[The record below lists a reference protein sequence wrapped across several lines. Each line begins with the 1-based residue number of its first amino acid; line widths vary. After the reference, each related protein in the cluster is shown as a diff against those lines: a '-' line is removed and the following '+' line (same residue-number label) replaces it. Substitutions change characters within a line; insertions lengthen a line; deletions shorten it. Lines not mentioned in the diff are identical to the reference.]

1 MTSHEQTS
9 QQTHTIDDIG
19 AALAD
24 RGLDLELLARRM
36 RTVGPESDATGQIVG
51 PPWRAADVSAL
62 NMILVP
68 TRYGGCPT
76 LESLVAQATLM
87 ACLGEADASLA
98 LALPGP
104 GLAMPPVAALAS
116 TQQQARFFQR
126 FQSGAPRWGAF
137 AITEPDSGSDASA
150 MRTSARKTGRGW
162 VLNGTKCFI
171 TNGARADCVITF
183 ATINRQMG
191 RYGIR
196 AFVVDCNSPG
206 FAVSRIERMAGLRAT
221 QLAVLSYADCEVT
234 DDALLARGDEKPL
247 DDAFAGAQR
256 SWDYFRPLLS
266 AVMVGTC
273 RRVRAELAAWLDA
286 GGTPANRHHGVAS
299 VEMRLLDIDR
309 QIAAAWLLCH
319 CTAWKADRGMATSLD
334 SSMTKAFASRVAA
347 RVTRAAMDLAG
358 IEGFAACPSLEQG
371 YRDARA
377 FDIMEGTGDLQRLMI
392 ARAAQRSTARP
403 WDITN
408 APYDCPATP
417 DSSPGFSPDKATA
430 HRSGQETPHDD
441 A

>member
-1 MTSHEQTS
+1 MARHERTS
-9 QQTHTIDDIG
+9 QQVHIIDGIAG
-19 AALAD
+19 ALAD
-24 RGLDLELLARRM
+24 RGLDLGVLAWRM
-36 RTVGPESDATGQIVG
+36 RTLSLQSDATGGIAG
-51 PPWRAADVSAL
+51 PPWRADDVSAL
-62 NMILVP
+62 NMNLVP
-68 TRYGGCPT
+68 SRYGGCPA
-76 LESLVAQATLM
+76 LQSLVAQATLM
-87 ACLGEADASLA
+87 AYLGEADASLA

-104 GLAMPPVAALAS
+104 GLAMPPVVALAS
-116 TQQQARFFQR
+116 TQQQALFFQR
-126 FQSGAPRWGAF
+126 FQSGTPRWGAF
-137 AITEPDSGSDASA
+137 AITEPDCGSDATA

-196 AFVVDCNSPG
+196 AFLVDCNTPR
-206 FAVSRIERMAGLRAT
+206 FTVSRIERMAGLRAT

-247 DDAFAGAQR
+247 DDAFSGAQR

-266 AVMVGTC
+266 AVMIGTC
-273 RRVRAELAAWLDA
+273 RRVRADLVAWLDA
-286 GGTPANRHHGVAS
+286 GGTPADRHQGVAS
-299 VEMRLLDIDR
+299 VKASLLDIDR

-319 CTAWKADRGMATSLD
+319 CTAWKTDRGVATSMD

-358 IEGFAACPSLEQG
+358 IDGIAACPSLEQA

-392 ARAAQRSTARP
+392 ARAAQRSTSRP
-403 WDITN
+403 WDIT
-408 APYDCPATP
+408 APPGDCPAPP
-417 DSSPGFSPDKATA
+417 DSSPHIANA
-430 HRSGQETPHDD
+430 HRPGQETSHD

>member
-1 MTSHEQTS
+1 MTRDEQTS
-9 QQTHTIDDIG
+9 QQAQTIDDISTT
-19 AALAD
+19 LAE

-36 RTVGPESDATGQIVG
+36 RAISSESDATGEIVG
-51 PPWRAADVSAL
+51 PPWRADDVSAL
-62 NMILVP
+62 NMNLVP
-68 TRYGGCPT
+68 TRYGGCPA

-87 ACLGEADASLA
+87 ACLGEADAGLA

-104 GLAMPPVAALAS
+104 GLAMPPVVALAS

-126 FQSGAPRWGAF
+126 FQSGTPRWGAF
-137 AITEPDSGSDASA
+137 AITEPDFGSDATA

-183 ATINRQMG
+183 ATINRKMG
-191 RYGIR
+191 RYGVR
-196 AFVVDCNSPG
+196 AFLVDCNTPG
-206 FAVSRIERMAGLRAT
+206 FTVSRIERMAGLRAT
-221 QLAVLSYADCEVT
+221 QLAVLSYTDCEVT

-247 DDAFAGAQR
+247 DDAFSGAQR

-273 RRVRAELAAWLDA
+273 RRVRADLTAWLDA
-286 GGTPANRHHGVAS
+286 GGTPADRHRSVAS
-299 VEMRLLDIDR
+299 VEASLLDIDR

-319 CTAWKADRGMATSLD
+319 CTAWKADRGIATSMD

-358 IEGFAACPSLEQG
+358 IDGIAARPSLEQA
-371 YRDARA
+371 YRDAKA

-392 ARAAQRSTARP
+392 ARAAQRSTSRP
-403 WDITN
+403 WEFT
-408 APYDCPATP
+408 APPSGCPTQS
-417 DSSPGFSPDKATA
+417 DSSPDIANA
-430 HRSGQETPHDD
+430 HRSGQETSHD